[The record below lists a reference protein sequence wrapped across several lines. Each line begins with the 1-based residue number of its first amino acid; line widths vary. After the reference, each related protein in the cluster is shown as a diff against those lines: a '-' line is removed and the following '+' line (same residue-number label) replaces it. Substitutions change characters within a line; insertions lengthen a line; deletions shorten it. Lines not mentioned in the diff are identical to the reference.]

1 MTKSNVM
8 IVSQQ
13 PLQVVSQYSQMEAS
27 FLPNGY
33 VSELRNSLVS
43 VGMLESTADQFL

>member
-1 MTKSNVM
+1 MTTSNVM

-13 PLQVVSQYSQMEAS
+13 PQQVVSQYSQMEAQ

-33 VSELRNSLVS
+33 ISELRNSLVS
-43 VGMLESTADQFL
+43 EGMLESTVDQLL